1 MIQTI
6 IVDDEPLARD
16 IIKTHISKIPNWNV
30 VATCINAEEAYEALL
45 KNDINVIFLDIQMP
59 VITGVEFLQSL
70 KNPPLVIFTT
80 ADSEYAIKGF
90 ELNVIDYLLKPIAF
104 SRFYQAIEKANLK
117 LEAINEN
124 KNVID
129 NINTYFFVK
138 HNGKLIKV
146 VYADILYIKAEQ
158 EYSFIFTINDKLL
171 VSMHLKMLEGILPVK
186 LFTRVHRSYIIPQ
199 EKITSIH
206 GNIVQIG
213 KNIQI
218 SIGSK
223 YKENLISKL
232 NI

>member
-80 ADSEYAIKGF
+80 AYSEYAIKGF